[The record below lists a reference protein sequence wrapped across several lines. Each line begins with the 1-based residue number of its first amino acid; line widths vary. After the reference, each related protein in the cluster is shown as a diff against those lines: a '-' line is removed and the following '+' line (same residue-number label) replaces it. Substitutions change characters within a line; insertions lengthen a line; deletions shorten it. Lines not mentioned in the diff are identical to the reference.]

1 MKKTVIVY
9 SLICLS
15 LFHVAV
21 SAQSTEFTYQG
32 QMQSA
37 SALANGVFD
46 FEFALFS
53 SAFGGGQLGSTQTR
67 SGVNVANG
75 IFSVSLDFG
84 NQFDG
89 STRFLEIRV
98 RQSGGGAF
106 TTLSPRQSIASS
118 PYAVRSLDAQNA
130 VNSQTAANATN
141 AANAVNATTA
151 TNFTGPLAGDVT
163 GTQGSTTVARLRG
176 TNVAATAPTNGQVLK
191 FNSGANQWQ
200 PAPDDTGTGG
210 GGTITGV
217 TAGTG
222 LTGGGLAGNVSISIA
237 NSGVGTAQIADN
249 NVTDVK
255 INSVSGAKV
264 TGTVASATNS
274 TQLGGVAANQF
285 VQTNDPRLSDSRS
298 PTAGS
303 SNYVQNTTIAQPAT
317 NFNISGT
324 GTAATFNATTQYNL
338 SGNRILSTLGISNLF
353 VGTGTGTTGSFN
365 VFVGPNSGSD
375 NTTGSDNSY
384 FGAFAGT
391 GNTTGSSNAFFGRNA
406 GFSNTTGSDNSFFGR
421 NSGSANT
428 IGTKNSFF
436 GRDAGVANNIGFSNS
451 FFGESAGSSNT
462 GGQTNSFFGQ
472 NAGFANTIGGA
483 NSFFGK
489 SAGQA
494 NTTGFSNAFFG
505 VGAGQSTTTSSE
517 NSFFGTGSGL
527 ANTTGQRNSFFGRGT
542 GDENS
547 TGSENTF
554 IGYSNGSNNR
564 TGSNNTL
571 LGSRAEV
578 ASDNLSYA
586 TAIGSEAVVSASN
599 RIVLGRA
606 DGSDF
611 VQMPGSVIIQSLG
624 TAGTTQLCRNIG
636 NFIAA
641 CSSSLKYKTNIS
653 RFRSGLELVKNLKPI
668 TFDWKDGGMHD
679 VGLGAEDIAKIEP
692 LLVTYNDKGQVEGVK
707 YDRIGVVLI
716 NAVKEQQKMI
726 ESQQSEIRA
735 LKALV
740 CAKNKKA
747 DICRK

>member
-1 MKKTVIVY
+1 MKRTVIVFA
-9 SLICLS
+9 LLCFP

-32 QMQSA
+32 QLQNA

-46 FEFALFS
+46 FEFALFG

-84 NQFDG
+84 SQFDG

-130 VNSQTAANATN
+130 VNSQTAANAAN

-151 TNFTGPLAGDVT
+151 GNFTGPLAGDVT
-163 GTQGSTTVARLRG
+163 GAQGSTTVARLRG

-222 LTGGGLAGNVSISIA
+222 LTGGGVAGNVSVAIA

-249 NVTDVK
+249 NVTDAK

-264 TGTVASATNS
+264 TGSVATATNS
-274 TQLGGVAANQF
+274 TQLGGVAANQY
-285 VQTNDPRLSDSRS
+285 VQTSDPRLSDSRS

-324 GTAATFNATTQYNL
+324 GTAATFNAATQYNL
-338 SGNRILSTLGISNLF
+338 NGNRILSTVGISNLF

-365 VFVGPNSGSD
+365 VFVGPNAGAA
-375 NTTGSDNSY
+375 NTTG
-384 FGAFAGT
+384 T
-391 GNTTGSSNAFFGRNA
+391 KNAFFGEGSGA
-406 GFSNTTGSDNSFFGR
+406 ANTTSSNNAFFGQE
-421 NSGSANT
+421 SGSTNT
-428 IGTKNSFF
+428 GY
-436 GRDAGVANNIGFSNS
+436 SNS
-451 FFGESAGSSNT
+451 FFGWAAGR
-462 GGQTNSFFGQ
+462 
-472 NAGFANTIGGA
+472 
-483 NSFFGK
+483 
-489 SAGQA
+489 A
-494 NTTGFSNAFFG
+494 NTTGY
-505 VGAGQSTTTSSE
+505 Q
-517 NSFFGTGSGL
+517 NSFVGGAAGGLNTSG
-527 ANTTGQRNSFFGRGT
+527 RN
-542 GDENS
+542 
-547 TGSENTF
+547 NTF
-554 IGYSNGSNNR
+554 LGYSAGTTNESGSNV
-564 TGSNNTL
+564 TLIGSQTDV
-571 LGSRAEV
+571 G
-578 ASDNLSYA
+578 SDNLTYA
-586 TAIGSEAVVSASN
+586 TAIGAEAVVSASN

-606 DGSDF
+606 NGSDF
-611 VQMPGSVIIQSLG
+611 VQMPGSVILQSLG
-624 TAGTTQLCRNIG
+624 TAGSTQLCRNIG
-636 NFIAA
+636 NFIAT
-641 CSSSLKYKTNIS
+641 CSSSLKYKTNIG
-653 RFRSGLELVKNLKPI
+653 RFRSGLDLVKQLKPI

-679 VGLGAEDIAKIEP
+679 LGLGAEDVAEIEP
-692 LLVTYNDKGQVEGVK
+692 LLVTYNTKGEVEGVK

-716 NAVKEQQKMI
+716 NAVREQQKMI
-726 ESQQSEIRA
+726 ESQQSEIKA

-747 DICRK
+747 EICRK